1 MNHTWAA
8 AKPKRHK
15 GVTEASFSCQRKNT
29 MYSPISASSN
39 AVLCVLLSQAVFK
52 RVSQS
57 DSPHYMSLGSII
69 HFFSKG
75 KQKPSNVNTTPQQ
88 NIDLARYMG
97 RWYEQA
103 RFENWFEKGMDSVY
117 SDYSQDEKGRVHILN
132 CGKNSRGA
140 TKQAH
145 GRGFPSTEGKL
156 QVSFVPPFWWFRT
169 PYHILY
175 VDAEYQ
181 SALVSGGGANY
192 LWLLTRQRRASL
204 AIMQALVLEA
214 MQRGFDIDQLR
225 PTTQDT
231 A

>member
-1 MNHTWAA
+1 
-8 AKPKRHK
+8 
-15 GVTEASFSCQRKNT
+15 

-52 RVSQS
+52 RISQS
-57 DSPHYMSLGSII
+57 DSPHCMSLGSII
-69 HFFSKG
+69 HYFINQNRKSI
-75 KQKPSNVNTTPQQ
+75 NIDTTPQR
-88 NIDLARYMG
+88 NVDLARYMG

-117 SDYSQDEKGRVHILN
+117 SDYTQDGKGRIHILN
-132 CGKNSRGA
+132 CGKNRRGA
-140 TKQAH
+140 TKQAQ
-145 GRGFPSTEGKL
+145 GRGFPATPGKL

-181 SALVSGGGANY
+181 SALVSGAGANY

-214 MQRGFDIDQLR
+214 KQRGFDIDQLR
-225 PTTQDT
+225 PTIQTS